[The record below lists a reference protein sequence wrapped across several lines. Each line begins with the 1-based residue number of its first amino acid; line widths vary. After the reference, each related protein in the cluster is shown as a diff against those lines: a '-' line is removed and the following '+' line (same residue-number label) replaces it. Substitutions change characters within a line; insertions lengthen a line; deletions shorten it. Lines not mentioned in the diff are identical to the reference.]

1 VGLPWYLGVDVP
13 VIVLGTVLILWL
25 LRNRAAS
32 RHAQR
37 LLQDRL
43 RFETLLSE
51 LSAKLIHIEA
61 SGLDTAL
68 EAALREMV
76 TFLGTDR
83 GNLDE
88 YRDGAPGVR
97 LSWAEP
103 GVEKLPSILA
113 VDHLVWTA
121 DTLRRGAVVR
131 FSRTDELP
139 AEAAPDRMGY
149 ERLGTRSH
157 LSIPLHAG
165 GPMLGV
171 LSFDSVRR
179 ERTWPDDLVGRL
191 HLLSEAFASALERK
205 RMELSLAERLRF
217 QRFLSSLSV
226 RLSHVSAANL
236 DHEIQGALRSIVD
249 FLDVERAVLLELLG
263 PGGTGR
269 SWTVDGPT
277 DSARFPWLSLRLLGG
292 DIVRVSSIDQ
302 LPPEAAVDRS
312 SALALGLESLVALPL
327 RAGKTLVGGL
337 VLGNVLSKTAERDEL
352 LERFYL
358 VGEVVANALDR
369 AHAEREVGRLRQ
381 ELAHIGRVSA
391 LGELSASLAHE
402 LNQPLTAILNNTH
415 VAQQLLEADVPNVGE
430 LREILGD
437 ILADDQRAAKV
448 ISRLRA
454 LLKKGELEHGPLG
467 LNDIVGEVAELV
479 RNDMV
484 LRHVPLTLDL
494 ASDLPQ
500 VRGDRV
506 QLQQVILN
514 IVLNGLEAMS
524 EPNGCDHALVI
535 RTSKVG
541 TAAVRVAIE
550 DSGSGIDP
558 TDVDRL
564 FQPLYTTKTEGLGM
578 GLAIARTIVDAH
590 GGELR
595 AFNNPGG
602 GATFEFSLPVDVKPA
617 SATGDLGPIAPLDA
631 RG

>member
-13 VIVLGTVLILWL
+13 VVVLATVLILWL
-25 LRNRAAS
+25 LRHRAAS

-51 LSAKLIHIEA
+51 LSAKLIHIDA
-61 SGLDTAL
+61 SGLDAAL
-68 EAALREMV
+68 QAALRQMV
-76 TFLGTDR
+76 TFLEADR

-97 LSWAEP
+97 VSWAEP
-103 GVEKLPSILA
+103 GVAPLPAILA

-139 AEAAPDRMGY
+139 AEATMDRTGY

-157 LSIPLHAG
+157 LSIPLQAG
-165 GPMLGV
+165 GPILGV
-171 LSFDSVRR
+171 LSFDSVRS

-226 RLSHVSAANL
+226 RLSHVSAASL
-236 DHEIQGALRSIVD
+236 DQDIQAALRSILA
-249 FLDVERAVLLELLG
+249 FLDADRAVLLELLG
-263 PGGTGR
+263 PSGTGR
-269 SWTVDGPT
+269 SWTIDGPP
-277 DSARFPWLSLRLLGG
+277 DSARFPWLRLRLLDG
-292 DIVRVSSIDQ
+292 DIVRISRIDE
-302 LPPEAAVDRS
+302 LPVEAAEDRI
-312 SALALGLESLVALPL
+312 SALALGLQSLLALPL

-337 VLGNVLSKTAERDEL
+337 VLGPVVSGAGERDGL
-352 LERFYL
+352 LERLYL
-358 VGEVVANALDR
+358 VGEVVANALER
-369 AHAEREVGRLRQ
+369 SHAEREVGRLRQ

-402 LNQPLTAILNNTH
+402 LNQPLSAILNNTH
-415 VAQQLLEADVPNVGE
+415 VAQQLLEADVANVGE
-430 LREILGD
+430 LREILAD
-437 ILADDQRAAKV
+437 IVADGQRAAKV

-454 LLKKGELEHGPLG
+454 LLKKGELEHGPLD
-467 LNDIVGEVAELV
+467 LNDIVGELAELV
-479 RNDMV
+479 RSDMV
-484 LRHVPLTLDL
+484 LRHASLTLDL
-494 ASDLPQ
+494 APDLPQ

-506 QLQQVILN
+506 QLQQVVLN

-524 EPNGCDHALVI
+524 EPNGRDHALVV
-535 RTSKVG
+535 RTARVG
-541 TAAVRVAIE
+541 ATTVSVAIE

-564 FQPLYTTKTEGLGM
+564 FQPLYTTKPEGLGM

-595 AFNNPGG
+595 AFNNPDG
-602 GATFEFSLPVDVKPA
+602 GATFEFSLPVDAKPTP
-617 SATGDLGPIAPLDA
+617 ATGDLGPIAPPA
-631 RG
+631 TRG